1 MLPIPRR
8 TFLASAAAGA
18 AAMLLPGL
26 SHGALPRT
34 ADPERARLEAW
45 LRTLRAEGFAR
56 AGAPLGPAVARAGVL
71 ALGTP
76 YLAHT
81 LETYLERGTGPRD
94 EPLTLRLTVFDCVSL
109 VEATVAA
116 ARTARVAGAGWERF
130 GAEVERMRYRGGVR
144 RGYGSRLHY
153 FSEWISDGARRG
165 LVRDLGAELGGA
177 PDPRPLR
184 FMTEHRGSYA
194 ALADDP
200 TFTEIGAMERA
211 LDDAPRI
218 VVPRARVEA
227 ASEGLRSGD
236 VLAFATGIAGLDV
249 THTGLA
255 CRDAGGVPR
264 VLHAPLSGGVVQ
276 VSPGTI
282 SEYVDGLRGC
292 TGILAARPLAA

>member
-1 MLPIPRR
+1 MHPIPRR
-8 TFLASAAAGA
+8 TFFASAAAGA
-18 AAMLLPGL
+18 AAMLLPVL
-26 SHGALPRT
+26 SRGAPLLA
-34 ADPERARLEAW
+34 ADPERERLEAW
-45 LRTLRAEGFAR
+45 LRTLRAEGLTHPH
-56 AGAPLGPAVARAGVL
+56 APLGRAVARAGEL

-94 EPLTLRLTVFDCVSL
+94 EPLTLRLTVLDCVTL

-116 ARTARVAGAGWERF
+116 ARTARVPGAGWERF
-130 GAEVERMRYRGGVR
+130 AAEVQRMRYRGGRR
-144 RGYGSRLHY
+144 RGYASRLHY

-165 LVRDLGAELGGA
+165 LVRDLGPELGGA

-184 FMTEHRGSYA
+184 FMSGHRGSYA
-194 ALADDP
+194 ALADEG
-200 TFTEIGAMERA
+200 TFAEIGAMERA
-211 LDDAPRI
+211 LDDSPRV
-218 VVPRARVEA
+218 VVPRAQVEA
-227 ASEGLRSGD
+227 ASGGLRSGD
-236 VLAFATGIAGLDV
+236 VLAFATGIDGLDV

-255 CRDAGGVPR
+255 YRDARGVAR

-292 TGILAARPLAA
+292 TGMLAARPLPA